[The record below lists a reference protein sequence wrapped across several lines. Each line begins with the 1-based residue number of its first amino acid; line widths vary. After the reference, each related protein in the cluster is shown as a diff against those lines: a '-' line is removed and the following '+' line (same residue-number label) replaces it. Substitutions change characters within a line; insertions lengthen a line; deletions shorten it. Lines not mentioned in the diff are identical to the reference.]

1 MSESNYHGRMMNI
14 AVVLRQ
20 MLETTTNPYL
30 DDVETYKLGHRDAR
44 HAAAEI
50 AAEADARIASLETQL
65 AAAQERERDF
75 AEWVWQAVYHEQR
88 EAGEFR
94 DDAKAEADRVV
105 ARIRGEVADEVAT
118 ASSGGARGSD

>member
-50 AAEADARIASLETQL
+50 AAEADVRIAALDAQL
-65 AAAQERERDF
+65 AAAQERERGLEELLRRHRYTDGPR
-75 AEWVWQAVYHEQR
+75 Y
-88 EAGEFR
+88 
-94 DDAKAEADRVV
+94 
-105 ARIRGEVADEVAT
+105 
-118 ASSGGARGSD
+118 SGGCCISCGQAYYSGCSADCDIDAALAAAQKEGSDD